1 MKSLI
6 ALYTMSMLVFFLGV
20 LPAHSETGQ
29 LVMYQ
34 SGEETIEAYLATPS
48 GLGPFP
54 AIVVFHE
61 WWGLNDW
68 IKKMLIYWQ
77 KEGMSPLLLTCTVAI
92 WPRRRKMPVR

>member
-34 SGEETIEAYLATPS
+34 SGEETVGVS
-48 GLGPFP
+48 GHSERSGALSSDCCISRMVGT
-54 AIVVFHE
+54 
-61 WWGLNDW
+61 
-68 IKKMLIYWQ
+68 Q
-77 KEGMSPLLLTCTVAI
+77 
-92 WPRRRKMPVR
+92 